1 MRLSS
6 LDNLRQEDDLAGI
19 RQNSRK
25 IIVLIP
31 ALTPVAFDTDM
42 QSGNDVSSGDGTGQS
57 AVWTVYEYG
66 AFIMPVT
73 QNLITYGQV
82 PSGVEVGDVIFHV
95 SLREEEVIQ
104 KAYANPNHYVYIDF
118 ETFRITSL
126 AYTDTGQRKSLV
138 CGCKHFTPPLFRCKG
153 Y

>member
-1 MRLSS
+1 MRLNP

-25 IIVLIP
+25 VTVLIP
-31 ALTPVAFDTDM
+31 ALTATSLDTDM
-42 QSGNDVSSGDGTGQS
+42 LSGNDVSSGDGSGQT
-57 AVWTVYEYG
+57 AAWAVYEYG

-95 SLREEEVIQ
+95 SLREEEVIK
-104 KAYANPNHYVYIDF
+104 KAYANQYHYVYIDS
-118 ETFRITSL
+118 ETFRIASL
-126 AYTDTGQRKSLV
+126 AYSDTGQRKSLV
-138 CGCKHFTPPLFRCKG
+138 CGCKHFTPALFRCKG